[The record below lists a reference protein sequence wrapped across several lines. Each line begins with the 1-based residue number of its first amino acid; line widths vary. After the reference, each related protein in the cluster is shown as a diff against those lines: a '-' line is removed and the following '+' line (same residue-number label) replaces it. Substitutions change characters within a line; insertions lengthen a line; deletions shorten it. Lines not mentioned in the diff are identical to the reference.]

1 MDRETVETV
10 ADFISGDS
18 KISMVYKLQTENFLL
33 ESKGLK
39 VVKEISHYMTQCCL
53 ITLHH

>member
-1 MDRETVETV
+1 MLANIRKV
-10 ADFISGDS
+10 F
-18 KISMVYKLQTENFLL
+18 MVYKLQTENFLL

-53 ITLHH
+53 TALHH